1 MGIYLLVGSNLGD
14 RYRNIQQAIHLVQ
27 DRIGTIIKA
36 SSIYESEA
44 WGETNQPDFYNQVV
58 EVETGLSHEKLLH
71 QVKEIEKTLGKNKIG
86 KWRERLI
93 DLDILYYR
101 NRIVK
106 TSQLIIPHP
115 EIQNRNFTLMPLCE
129 IAKDEVHPLLLKTH
143 EQLWQESQDPLQV
156 WKKKD

>member
-44 WGETNQPDFYNQVV
+44 WGEMNQPDFYNQVV
-58 EVETGLSHEKLLH
+58 EVETGLSHEKLLR
-71 QVKEIEKTLGKNKIG
+71 QVQGIEKTLGKNKIG

-143 EQLWQESQDPLQV
+143 EQLLQESQDPLRV
-156 WKKKD
+156 WKKQD